1 MSTST
6 EPQSADEMQAKQP
19 IELEVQVESP
29 SMLREVIVTNPQS
42 EVQRYLKEA
51 YDDLVPDAQVPGFRS
66 GRAPRKL
73 VEKQFKDRVTDQVKG
88 SLLMDSLAQVTDT
101 EEFSAI
107 GEPDFDYNSITIP
120 DTGDFKY
127 QFQIEVRP
135 SFDTPTWKGIDLN
148 KPVEDINDD
157 DVQEALDRVLAKYA
171 SIEATDEPAA
181 SGDRLLITAK
191 FEHEGKVLSEM
202 DEENVTL
209 ENRLS
214 FTDGV
219 CEGFGELMTGA
230 KEGDTVTG
238 KVTVADGAADED
250 MRGAEIDATFHL
262 VEVMK
267 RENPELTPA
276 FLEEL
281 GDFESEQELRDFVR
295 DSLTRQADYRTQQA
309 LRKQW

>member
-1 MSTST
+1 M
-6 EPQSADEMQAKQP
+6 
-19 IELEVQVESP
+19 
-29 SMLREVIVTNPQS
+29 
-42 EVQRYLKEA
+42 QRYLKEA

-209 ENRLS
+209 ENRL
-214 FTDGV
+214 TPMV
-219 CEGFGELMTGA
+219 C
-230 KEGDTVTG
+230 
-238 KVTVADGAADED
+238 
-250 MRGAEIDATFHL
+250 
-262 VEVMK
+262 
-267 RENPELTPA
+267 
-276 FLEEL
+276 
-281 GDFESEQELRDFVR
+281 VR
-295 DSLTRQADYRTQQA
+295 DSVS
-309 LRKQW
+309 